1 MTDAE
6 ILETVQQIMR
16 EYFDE
21 DELVVTPATTAQ
33 DVEAWDSMN
42 HLNLII
48 AIEQRF
54 RIKFTNAEVEDL
66 HNVGDLV
73 ATISRKTSP
82 APAR

>member
-1 MTDAE
+1 MSDTATLDA
-6 ILETVQQIMR
+6 VQQIMR

-21 DELVVTPATTAQ
+21 DELAITRQTTAQ

-54 RIKFTNAEVEDL
+54 RIKFSNAEVEGL

-73 ATISRKTSP
+73 DTISRKT
-82 APAR
+82 AGR